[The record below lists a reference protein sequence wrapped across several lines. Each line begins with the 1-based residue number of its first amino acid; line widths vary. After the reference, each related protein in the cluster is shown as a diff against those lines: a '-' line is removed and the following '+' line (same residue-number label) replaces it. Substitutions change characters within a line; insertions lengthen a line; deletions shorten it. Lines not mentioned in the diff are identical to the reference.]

1 MQVNSIARMRGCS
14 RAVFQSARG
23 IFSTVQSGSFLRGR
37 CCALLLVSSTILA
50 GVAGCHRPPSA
61 DVVAT
66 VNGKD
71 IMRADLDRLY
81 QARVADN
88 PQKPS
93 TEEADMVRLQLL
105 HGMIADEIVQQRAA
119 TLNLSASDEDVNAK
133 LTEMKAPYTEDDF
146 QKKLKASNMT
156 IDDLKRDIRR
166 QLTRE
171 KLINKE
177 IESKINITDA
187 EISDYYTAH
196 KADFNHVEPEYRIA
210 QIAVTNRPAPQANNL
225 QNNKAT
231 SDADAKRK
239 IELLHNRLESG
250 DDFSTVAMNFS
261 EDPNTAS
268 NGGDMGSIPESGLKT
283 EPQVYEA
290 ISKLKAGQFTDVIP
304 VYDQGHN
311 VAGYAIYKL
320 IAREPAGQRELNDP
334 SVHQFIHTTLHN
346 NRAQLLE
353 NAYFEKLQNDAKV
366 HNYLAEQVLNQG
378 AH

>member
-1 MQVNSIARMRGCS
+1 
-14 RAVFQSARG
+14 
-23 IFSTVQSGSFLRGR
+23 
-37 CCALLLVSSTILA
+37 
-50 GVAGCHRPPSA
+50 
-61 DVVAT
+61 
-66 VNGKD
+66 
-71 IMRADLDRLY
+71 
-81 QARVADN
+81 
-88 PQKPS
+88 
-93 TEEADMVRLQLL
+93 MVRLQLL

-177 IESKINITDA
+177 IESNINITDA
-187 EISDYYTAH
+187 EISNYYAAH

-210 QIAVTNRPAPQANNL
+210 EIAVTNRPAPQANNL

-239 IELLHNRLESG
+239 IEALHNRLESG
-250 DDFSTVAMNFS
+250 DDFGTVAMNFS

-268 NGGDMGSIPESGLKT
+268 NGGDMGSIPESSLKT
-283 EPQVYEA
+283 DPQVYDD

-304 VYDQGHN
+304 VYDAGHK

-353 NAYFEKLQNDAKV
+353 NAYFEQLQNDAKI
-366 HNYLAEQVLNQG
+366 HNYLAEQILKQR